1 MLKIAIS
8 FFLLGLSF
16 GAGPCVASCGP
27 LILSYV
33 AGTRKNII
41 SSLGVYIL
49 FSLARI
55 AVYIALGITVFF
67 LGGFILDK
75 ALGGLSRY
83 VFILG
88 GTFMILVGI
97 LTISGGHVR
106 FRPLQ
111 MLQKNM
117 IEHDKK
123 SIIIFGLIIGLLPCA
138 PFLAVIS
145 YLGLISKTW
154 LQALLYSLVFGAGT
168 ILSPLI
174 LLVVAAGFI
183 PRILADKIKLYYR
196 IFNFICGLLIMFL
209 GLQLIMRAF

>member
-1 MLKIAIS
+1 M
-8 FFLLGLSF
+8 GLSF

-33 AGTRKNII
+33 VGTRKNII
-41 SSLGVYIL
+41 SSLRVYIL

-55 AVYIALGITVFF
+55 VVYLALGITVFF

-88 GTFMILVGI
+88 GAFIILVGI
-97 LTISGGHVR
+97 LTISGRHLR

-111 MLQKNM
+111 MLKKNM
-117 IEHDKK
+117 IERDKK

-183 PRILADKIKLYYR
+183 PRILS
-196 IFNFICGLLIMFL
+196 LIH
-209 GLQLIMRAF
+209 I